1 MDDEVIGGW
10 HIDPAT
16 RVALRLDRVKK
27 ALDAGDFGSAVLEAE
42 ELLDEEPDHAEALFL
57 LAEALLE
64 VGDAQSAA
72 DTYVQHLAAAGADG
86 DRAMRAGALAG
97 LSVARFE
104 CIDLPGAVEAARDSL
119 RIAPDLAET
128 HYYLGLALERM
139 PGGKSEA
146 LSSFVA
152 ANRLDPEAYPLPIR
166 LDPKDWKRAIEEA
179 NRTLPGSLRKFW
191 TGVPIE
197 LIELPDL
204 DELRASD
211 PPITPTVSGLYD
223 GDPPE
228 EGDPWTIKPRAI
240 RLYVGN
246 LARLADR
253 AEIVDEIGRTLQGE
267 ALDWLGLGEEELPE
281 ES

>member
-16 RVALRLDRVKK
+16 RLALRLDRVKK
-27 ALDAGDFGSAVLEAE
+27 ALDAGDFGGAVLEAE
-42 ELLDEEPDHAEALFL
+42 ELLDEEPEHAEGLFL

-64 VGDAQSAA
+64 LGDAQSAA
-72 DTYVQHLAAAGADG
+72 DTYVQYLAAAEDG
-86 DRAMRAGALAG
+86 GDLATRAGALAG

-104 CIDLPGAVEAARDSL
+104 CIDLPGAVEAARESL

-139 PGGKSEA
+139 TGGKSEA

-152 ANRLDPEAYPLPIR
+152 ANRLDPQAYPLPIR
-166 LDPKDWKRAIEEA
+166 LDPKEWKRVTEEA
-179 NRTLPGSLRKFW
+179 HRGLPPALQAFW

-197 LIELPDL
+197 LIDLPDL
-204 DELRASD
+204 AELRASD
-211 PPITPTVSGLYD
+211 PPITPTVSGLYV

-228 EGDPWTIKPRAI
+228 EGDPWTIKPSAI
-240 RLYVGN
+240 RLYIGN

-253 AEIVDEIGRTLQGE
+253 AEIIDEIGRTLQGE
-267 ALDWLGLGEEELPE
+267 ALDWLGLQDEDLSEDA
-281 ES
+281 